1 MISITAHKLRITLVS
16 RSWMNRVYFCKLKR
30 LDAKNEKSYSQ
41 NEILWNTREKNGNNK
56 KKKP

>member
-1 MISITAHKLRITLVS
+1 
-16 RSWMNRVYFCKLKR
+16 MNRVYFCKLKR